1 MNAVNSRTIR
11 VILVDDHALVRES
24 LADVLSRQDDL
35 EVVGQAGDGVEGL
48 ELARKLHPDVVL
60 MDISMPRMNGLEAT
74 RRLKGEM
81 PEVRI
86 IGLSMHSSQEMLDAM
101 RAAGASEF
109 LTKGCSVPSLLTAV
123 RGRE

>member
-1 MNAVNSRTIR
+1 MNAVHTKTIR
-11 VILVDDHALVRES
+11 VVLVDDHALVRES
-24 LADVLSRQDDL
+24 LADVLGRQSDV

-48 ELARKLHPDVVL
+48 EMVRKLQPDVVL

-81 PEVRI
+81 PDVRV

-109 LTKGCSVPSLLTAV
+109 LTKGCSVPSLLSAV
-123 RGRE
+123 RGG